1 MPFFTAAAIPAI
13 ASVGSAAIGAGMSLA
28 GGQGQSSTTQQTT
41 NSPWAPQAPAL
52 ESAIGQAGNIEN
64 NQLAAGPYQ
73 GSLYSGESADS
84 LAASKNAENV
94 AAQGNNLAS
103 QDAAVGSTLTGAAP
117 AYVNNATNMAANGIP
132 AQNAAEAGQLQ
143 NVASGQT
150 GVVNSGL
157 SGALN
162 TSATNAANSV
172 AGYNAGTTS
181 VMNAGMTDPTAKL
194 AADASQYANSGYAQ
208 QSINAANSQIENTLN
223 ETTNPGINRQAA
235 LGGNMNSSRAGM
247 AEAMANSQA
256 ALDEGSTDAAINNN
270 AYNSGLSTAAQQ
282 YTSGLNTSLAASTAG
297 ATNASNLALGTA
309 NNQVS
314 ATNTQD
320 AAATAGLNAQNANAA
335 TNANTQLAANQQ
347 LGQAVNTG
355 LTANNDAQNIG
366 VSDTS
371 QLAGSGQIQ
380 QANTSAQDAANYQTW
395 QNSNQYDSGVLN
407 NYMGVVNAPK
417 YGSASVDGTTTPSQ
431 NTAGSLAGLGT
442 TIGAQFANGGALN
455 SNTVGSPFANNTNS
469 WASNTQ
475 TQPFGS

>member
-1 MPFFTAAAIPAI
+1 MPWAAAGAI
-13 ASVGSAAIGAGMSLA
+13 GAAAIGAVSSA
-28 GGQGQSSTTQQTT
+28 TGGQGQTSSSNQTT
-41 NSPWAPQAPAL
+41 SSPWAPQVPAL
-52 ESAIGQAGNIEN
+52 TNAIGQAGQIESS
-64 NQLAAGPYQ
+64 QLAAGPYQ

-84 LAASKNAENV
+84 LAASQNAENV
-94 AAQGNNLAS
+94 AANGNTLAA
-103 QDAAVGSTLTGAAP
+103 QDQAAGSTLLGAAP
-117 AYVNNATNMAANGIP
+117 SYVSNATNMATNGVP

-172 AGYNAGTTS
+172 AGYNAGTTA
-181 VMNAGMTDPTAKL
+181 VMNAGMADPTQKL
-194 AADASQYANSGYAQ
+194 AADASTYANSGYAQ
-208 QSINAANSQIENTLN
+208 QSIDAANAQIANTLN
-223 ETTNPGINRQAA
+223 ETTVPGINRQAS

-256 ALDEGSTDAAINNN
+256 ALDMGSTDAAISNN

-282 YTSGLNTSLAASTAG
+282 NTSGLNTSLAASTAG

-347 LGQAVNTG
+347 LGQAVSTG

-366 VSDTS
+366 VSNTA
-371 QLAGSGQIQ
+371 QLAGSGALQ
-380 QANTSAQDAANYQTW
+380 QANTTAQDAANYQTW

-407 NYMGVVNAPK
+407 SYMGVVNAPK
-417 YGSASVDGTTTPSQ
+417 YGSSAQAGTATPAQ
-431 NTAGSLAGLGT
+431 NVAGSVGALGT
-442 TIGAQFANGGALN
+442 TVAAQFAPGGAWGTPTSLPNGGVVTAIPNATSL
-455 SNTVGSPFANNTNS
+455 G
-469 WASNTQ
+469 
-475 TQPFGS
+475 